1 MNDQE
6 SFEHFSSL
14 LARGQTLFAIKGFE
28 WLAESDHVPSLFK
41 LGDIFLDDKA
51 GFKDTYEAKRC
62 FERAADLGDIE
73 SAFRLGLIFDNG
85 IGTKQDYSLAAKW
98 YKRAANLGHKEAQL
112 FLNDLKEDHLISD
125 DKPGNFINKDD
136 SKSNLDSNDL
146 IETSY
151 AKGFDYFYGQNGRE
165 KDYGLAFDNFKKAAD
180 NGQDNAQNFLGWMYE
195 EGLSRP
201 QDFTK
206 AVEWYKKSAEQN
218 NGLAQQNLGSI
229 YYYGKGHA
237 KDFKEAF
244 IHYGNAAKN
253 GLTWSQSQLGYMYFY
268 GYGTDKSLEKAFE
281 WFKKSANDGNL
292 YAINFLGLMYLN
304 GWFVEKDLDEAKKFF
319 SIAAGQGHENSHK
332 NLEKIKVMENENS
345 MNDETENP
353 NGSVPE
359 ATLNLALEQLRLNL
373 LDLSGNNRLINYKH
387 TTGKS
392 LRFVDGSFAE
402 VYEKLVETKSKNGLT
417 VLGMPEPNPMEL
429 VTVNGRQQKPEARE
443 WAKDHGWPVDFDL
456 DKDSL
461 SVDLKALMFEEDLAK
476 HCRKIEREAHLALE
490 ETGANMLFLVL
501 GFLEFR
507 DQKDAEK
514 VFEAPL
520 ITIPVEMSKKL
531 VGGIQVFSLNYTG
544 DDIEEN
550 ICLREKLKNDFGFS
564 LPNFETEEFNVLQY
578 LESVSKSVENLK
590 GFSVKNRI
598 SLCMLSFANMLIGID
613 MKPDKWPVNQ
623 SGGNG
628 LTGHKI
634 VQELLTGGDN
644 ESLLDAT
651 NGYDYEVEEGS
662 AAQIPLI
669 FDADSSQHSALV
681 DVLKNKK
688 NVVIKGPPGT
698 GKSQTITNLIAAA
711 LAEGKKVLFL
721 AEKMAALN
729 VVKNRLSMAGLDP
742 FLLELHSNKANK
754 KLVLDEITKRIEYT
768 VKPANDLPR
777 LIVQLEE
784 RRKNLKAYSDLL
796 NSIIANSMG
805 LTIHNL
811 IWKSEKYRLSL
822 TTNEQKLN
830 QYEIKDAAVISDI
843 ELIRRMDCLSHLS
856 NHFEVI
862 GRFDEFSAFWG
873 FYPNPLVP
881 GDETIIQNLLEGEI
895 EVSRKLKEDTNT
907 LSDYISA
914 SISGLAIDDLKVQ
927 ANVLEEFA
935 GNTNKELPLS
945 LVAPLLELDPS
956 GKAAQKILNEI
967 KKSINSYNELR
978 EIASK
983 AIQEDLEIDEN
994 SIKSLK
1000 SFRETASSLGVK
1012 LGNVVEIEQLYQDLL
1027 QNYES
1032 LNNATL
1038 EIKRFC
1044 KGKKISFVANRE
1056 KIVQLKNLSALFK
1069 NAPEECFHLQRP
1081 ELVLNGAADALITL
1095 FDQFTKWGDLSAH
1108 LSINLHTDV
1117 LPSKEAINEAILTL
1131 REGDKWYRPFQSR
1144 WRKAVSVHKSIQKI
1158 QSKTNAVNRLK
1169 DLEDLTKLLSLE
1181 KKWKNNQSWG
1191 KYLGI
1196 TEPSEFVD
1204 LNPYLKL
1211 ANWNKELQTL
1221 LEELNIQ
1228 SIDILN
1234 LDSVALK
1241 SLRKEFAS
1249 VTKGIQQT
1257 DSALSFIDNLFT
1269 KLDQFNY
1276 RDDVEKLLKKVSEFN
1291 KPLGLTIEWVK
1302 LNVTEN
1308 AELEQ
1313 IIASAEAHYQAQEIK
1328 ENIADIE
1335 GASKLLGDFFIGVNT
1350 DIDLAIEVLSYG
1362 QSIDALNVINHFK
1375 AVLRQKNP
1383 VEAAENIS
1391 SLLVSIVNGLE
1402 SFTRLSESLTVYGE
1416 FDLEEWVGA
1425 EIQDDLGMFTDALD
1439 LRLLNSVEKIDLL
1452 LDWTQYLSR
1461 KRECNDLGLSEFVTL
1476 LEKEYLPFKELSHT
1490 YAYCTYATI
1499 IKNIFRITP
1508 QLAIFSGLRHNQI
1521 RDEFKKLDKDI
1532 IAMRG
1537 AAVAT
1542 LSMGF
1547 ARPLPGKN
1555 GAKVDD
1561 KTELVL
1567 LNYLSGQKKPRMPVR
1582 KILARA
1588 GATIQELKPCFMMG
1602 PQAVAQ
1608 FLKPG
1613 YIKFDL
1619 VIMDEA
1625 SQLKPEQAI
1634 GAIARGTQLVVVGDP
1649 NQLPPTSF
1657 FSRTDGQGNQFA
1669 AADAESVLDVC
1680 LSNFTTKRLLKWHYR
1695 SHHHSLIA
1703 FSNHHF
1709 YNNELIVFPS
1719 PFGQS
1724 SKLGVRAVYLADAIY
1739 DNQTNLREARRVVDE
1754 VLSHILIRPEDSLG
1768 VVTLNIKQRDLIA
1781 ELLDEKLSSL
1791 RQAEIFKLEWAEK
1804 GEPLFVKNLEN
1815 VQGDERDA
1823 IIISTTFGKSL
1834 GTSKPRQ
1841 NFGPISRQGGWRRLN
1856 VLFTR
1861 AKKSVAVITSL
1872 KPEDIVLDAET
1883 PEGTKA
1889 LRHYLEYARSGL
1901 VNVSSPTNLEPD
1913 SDFEIS
1919 VMEMLKL
1926 KGYEVVPQLGVA
1938 KFRIDIAVRHPDMQ
1952 GTFLAAIECDGASYH
1967 SALSVRDR
1975 DRIRQEILESLGW
1988 KGRIWRI
1995 WSTDWFKTPSTE
2007 SAKLLAFLDNIR
2019 KTWKPE
2025 HVSGESW
2032 IEEGEIAEKDDIDEK
2047 PYSDNPDVAKEDMD
2061 LFDDDREEI
2070 NSVLV
2075 DDEDYVEVE
2084 INDTVK
2090 YVDILKPDDVL
2101 TVQIVSAHEKDDISN
2116 GVISELRPLAG
2127 ILLGSVAG
2135 DEVNLHLPAAV
2146 SKTFR
2151 ILEIIRNT

>member
-1 MNDQE
+1 MSDQE
-6 SFEHFSSL
+6 SFENFSSL
-14 LARGQTLFAIKGFE
+14 LERGQTLSAINGFE
-28 WLAESDHVPSLFK
+28 SLAKTGHIPSLFK
-41 LGDIFLDDKA
+41 LGEIYLNDKA
-51 GFKDTYEAKRC
+51 GFQDVEEAKKC
-62 FERAADLGDIE
+62 FERAADKGNAE
-73 SAFRLGLIFDNG
+73 SAFKLGFIFDNG
-85 IGTKQDYSLAAKW
+85 IGKKQDFALAAKW
-98 YKRAANLGHKEAQL
+98 YKRAISQGHKEAQL
-112 FLNDLKEDHLISD
+112 FLNDLEEDHLISND
-125 DKPGNFINKDD
+125 NSIELINEDATEAD
-136 SKSNLDSNDL
+136 PESADLGETYYSK
-146 IETSY
+146 
-151 AKGFDYFYGQNGRE
+151 GVDYFYGQNGSA
-165 KDYGLAFDNFKKAAD
+165 KDYDLAFDNLKKAAD
-180 NGQDNAQNFLGWMYE
+180 KGHDSAENFIGYMYE
-195 EGLSRP
+195 EGFGRP
-201 QDFTK
+201 QDFIK
-206 AVEWYKKSAEQN
+206 AAEWYKKSAAKN
-218 NGLAQQNLGSI
+218 NRLAQQNLGSI
-229 YYYGKGHA
+229 YYYGRGHA

-244 IHYGNAAKN
+244 IHYENASKN
-253 GLTWSQSQLGYMYFY
+253 GLSWAQSQLGSMYFN

-281 WFKKSANDGNL
+281 WFKKSADDGNL
-292 YAINFLGLMYLN
+292 YSINFIGLMYLN
-304 GWFVEKDLDEAKKFF
+304 GWFVDKDLDEAKKLF
-319 SIAAGQGHENSHK
+319 SIAAGQGYDNSLK

-345 MNDETENP
+345 MSEISENS
-353 NGSVPE
+353 NKNVSE

-392 LRFVDGSFAE
+392 LRFVDGSFSE
-402 VYEKLVETKSKNGLT
+402 IYEKLVETKSKNGLT
-417 VLGMPEPNPMEL
+417 VLGMPEPNQKEL
-429 VTVNGRQQKPEARE
+429 VTVNGRQQKPEPRE
-443 WAKDHGWPVDFDL
+443 WAKEHGWPIEIDL

-461 SVDLKALMFEEDLAK
+461 SSDLKALMFEEDLAK

-520 ITIPVEMSKKL
+520 ITIPVEMSKRL
-531 VGGIQVFSLNYTG
+531 VGGIQVFSLSYTG

-550 ICLREKLKNDFGFS
+550 ICLREKLKNDFGYS
-564 LPNFETEEFNVLQY
+564 LPNFDTEDFNVLQY
-578 LESVSKSVENLK
+578 LETISKSVENLK

-598 SLCMLSFANMLIGID
+598 SLCMLSFANMLIGIGL
-613 MKPDKWPVNQ
+613 KPDKWPVNQ
-623 SGGNG
+623 SGING
-628 LTGHKI
+628 LTGHPI
-634 VQELLTGGDN
+634 VQGLLSGGDDAA
-644 ESLLDAT
+644 LLDSS
-651 NGYDYEVEEGS
+651 NGDNYEVEEGL

-669 FDADSSQHSALV
+669 YDADSSQHSALV
-681 DVLKNKK
+681 DVLNNKK

-711 LAEGKKVLFL
+711 LAEGKKVLFV

-754 KLVLDEITKRIEYT
+754 KLVLDEISKRIEYT
-768 VKPANDLPR
+768 AKPSNDLPR
-777 LIVQLEE
+777 FIVQLEE

-805 LTIHNL
+805 LTIHDL

-822 TTNEQKLN
+822 STNEQKLN
-830 QYEIKDAAVISDI
+830 QYEIKDAVEISDI
-843 ELIRRMDCLSHLS
+843 ELIRRMDCLTHLS

-862 GRFDEFSAFWG
+862 GGFDEFSAFWG
-873 FYPNPLVP
+873 FYPNPLAP
-881 GDETIIQNLLEGEI
+881 GDESSIKNLLENEI
-895 EVSRKLKEDTNT
+895 EVSNKLKKDTQTLTFYIGASIAGLTIDGLKEQANT
-907 LSDYISA
+907 L
-914 SISGLAIDDLKVQ
+914 K
-927 ANVLEEFA
+927 EFA
-935 GNTNKELPLS
+935 KNTNQALPLS
-945 LVAPLLELDPS
+945 LVASLLEPDPS

-967 KKSINSYNELR
+967 KKSIHNYNELR
-978 EIASK
+978 EVASK
-983 AIQEDLEIDEN
+983 AIQEDQEIDEN

-1000 SFRETASSLGVK
+1000 SLRETASSLGVK
-1012 LGNVVEIEQLYQDLL
+1012 LGNVIEIEELYKDLL
-1027 QNYES
+1027 HNHES
-1032 LNNATL
+1032 LSKASL

-1044 KGKKISFVANRE
+1044 KSNKIIFEASIDKVA
-1056 KIVQLKNLSALFK
+1056 QLKNLSALFT
-1069 NAPEECFHLQRP
+1069 NAPEEYFHLQRP
-1081 ELVLNGAADALITL
+1081 ELVLNGAAEALIAL
-1095 FDQFTKWGDLSAH
+1095 SNQVKNWSELSDQLS
-1108 LSINLHTDV
+1108 SNLHTDV
-1117 LPSKEAINEAILTL
+1117 LPSKEIINDAILTL
-1131 REGDKWYRPFQSR
+1131 REGDKWYRPFQGR
-1144 WRKAVSVHKSIQKI
+1144 WRKAISIHKSIQKI
-1158 QSKTNAVNRLK
+1158 QSKTNAVDRLK
-1169 DLEDLTKLLSLE
+1169 DLENLTRLLSLE
-1181 KKWKNNQSWG
+1181 KKCRSNQGWEQ
-1191 KYLGI
+1191 YLGV
-1196 TEPSEFVD
+1196 TDLTDFVD
-1204 LNPYLKL
+1204 LNPYVKL
-1211 ANWNKELQTL
+1211 ANWNKELQAL

-1234 LDSVALK
+1234 LNSGELK
-1241 SLRKEFAS
+1241 SLRKEFSS
-1249 VTKGIQQT
+1249 VTKEIRQT
-1257 DSALSFIDNLFT
+1257 ELALSFIENTFI

-1276 RDDVEKLLKKVSEFN
+1276 KNDIQKLLGKISEFAEMLA
-1291 KPLGLTIEWVK
+1291 PTIEWVK
-1302 LNVTEN
+1302 LNITEK

-1313 IIASAEAHYQAQEIK
+1313 IIVSAEAQYQAQEI
-1328 ENIADIE
+1328 EESITDTE
-1335 GASKLLGDFFIGVNT
+1335 GAYEILGDFFIGVNT

-1375 AVLRQKNP
+1375 AALRQRNP
-1383 VEAAENIS
+1383 EEAAENIS
-1391 SLLVSIVNGLE
+1391 SLVTSIVNGLE
-1402 SFTRLSESLTVYGE
+1402 RFTKLSESLEVYGK
-1416 FDLEEWVGA
+1416 FNLEEWVGA
-1425 EIQDDLGMFTDALD
+1425 EITEDLELFVNALKPQ
-1439 LRLLNSVEKIDLL
+1439 LLLSVDNIGLL
-1452 LDWTQYLSR
+1452 LDWTQYLCR
-1461 KRECNDLGLSEFVTL
+1461 KKECDELGLSEFVTL
-1476 LEKEYLPFKELSHT
+1476 LEKNYLPFNELAET

-1508 QLAIFSGLRHNQI
+1508 QLSIFSGLKHNQI
-1521 RDEFKKLDKDI
+1521 REEFKKLDKDI

-1537 AAVAT
+1537 QAIAR
-1542 LSMGF
+1542 LSLGF

-1555 GAKVDD
+1555 GVKVDD

-1567 LNYLSGQKKPRMPVR
+1567 LNLLRTQKKPRMPVR
-1582 KILARA
+1582 KILAKA

-1608 FLKPG
+1608 FLTPG

-1634 GAIARGTQLVVVGDP
+1634 GAIARGAQLVVVGDP

-1657 FSRTDGQGNQFA
+1657 FSRADGQGNQYA
-1669 AADAESVLDVC
+1669 TADAESILDVC
-1680 LSNFTTKRLLKWHYR
+1680 LSNFKTKRLLKWHYR

-1709 YNNELIVFPS
+1709 YNDELIVFPS

-1754 VLSHILIRPEDSLG
+1754 VISHILLRPDDSLG

-1781 ELLDEKLSSL
+1781 ELLDEKLASL

-1872 KPEDIVLDAET
+1872 KPEDIVLDADT

-1889 LRHYLEYARSGL
+1889 LRNYLEYARSGL
-1901 VNVSSPTNLEPD
+1901 VNISSPTNLDPD

-1995 WSTDWFKTPSTE
+1995 WSTDWFKSPSTE
-2007 SAKLLAFLDNIR
+2007 STKLLAFLEIIR

-2032 IEEGEIAEKDDIDEK
+2032 IEEGELAEKDDINEK
-2047 PYSDNPDVAKEDMD
+2047 PSSENPDVDKEDMD
-2061 LFDDDREEI
+2061 LFEDEKEEI

-2075 DDEDYVEVE
+2075 DDEDYEEVE

-2090 YVDILKPDDVL
+2090 YVDILKPDDIL
-2101 TVQIVSAHEKDDISN
+2101 TVQIVSAHEKDDITN

-2127 ILLGSVAG
+2127 ILLGAVVG

-2151 ILEIIRNT
+2151 ILEIIRNA

>member
-1 MNDQE
+1 MDWP
-6 SFEHFSSL
+6 SSL
-14 LARGQTLFAIKGFE
+14 VWNTHL
-28 WLAESDHVPSLFK
+28 
-41 LGDIFLDDKA
+41 
-51 GFKDTYEAKRC
+51 KDLE
-62 FERAADLGDIE
+62 
-73 SAFRLGLIFDNG
+73 
-85 IGTKQDYSLAAKW
+85 
-98 YKRAANLGHKEAQL
+98 
-112 FLNDLKEDHLISD
+112 EDHLISND
-125 DKPGNFINKDD
+125 NAVEYINEDGTEPE
-136 SKSNLDSNDL
+136 LDSANL
-146 IETSY
+146 AETYY
-151 AKGFDYFYGQNGRE
+151 AKGVDYFYGQNGSA
-165 KDYGLAFDNFKKAAD
+165 KDYELAFDNLKKAGD
-180 NGQDNAQNFLGWMYE
+180 NGHDNAQNFLGRMYE
-195 EGLSRP
+195 KGLSCP
-201 QDFTK
+201 QDYAK
-206 AVEWYKKSAEQN
+206 AVEWYRKSAAQN
-218 NGLAQQNLGSI
+218 NGFAQQNLGSI
-229 YYYGKGHA
+229 YYYGRGHA

-244 IHYGNAAKN
+244 NHYENSAKN
-253 GLTWSQSQLGYMYFY
+253 GLNYSQSQLGYMYFN
-268 GYGTDKSLEKAFE
+268 GYGTDKNLEKAFE
-281 WFKKSANDGNL
+281 WFKKSADDGNL
-292 YAINFLGLMYLN
+292 YATNFIGLMYLN

-319 SIAAGQGHENSHK
+319 SIAAGQGHVDSHK

-345 MNDETENP
+345 MNAETENP
-353 NGSVPE
+353 NRTVPE

-392 LRFVDGSFAE
+392 LRFVDGRFAE

-417 VLGMPEPNPMEL
+417 ILGMPEPNPMEL
-429 VTVNGRQQKPEARE
+429 VTFNGRQQKPEARE

-461 SVDLKALMFEEDLAK
+461 SVDLKALMFEDDLAK

-514 VFEAPL
+514 LFEAPL
-520 ITIPVEMSKKL
+520 ITIPVEMSKRL
-531 VGGIQVFSLNYTG
+531 VGGIQVFSLSYTG

-613 MKPDKWPVNQ
+613 IKPDKWPANQ
-623 SGGNG
+623 SGSNG
-628 LTGHKI
+628 LTGHPI

-644 ESLLDAT
+644 ESLLDST
-651 NGYDYEVEEGS
+651 DGDDYEVEEGL

-669 FDADSSQHSALV
+669 YDADSSQHSAMV

-711 LAEGKKVLFL
+711 LAEGKKVLFV

-754 KLVLDEITKRIEYT
+754 KLVLDEISKRIEYT
-768 VKPANDLPR
+768 AKPANDLPR

-784 RRKNLKAYSDLL
+784 RRKNLKAYSDLV
-796 NSIIANSMG
+796 NSVIANAMG
-805 LTIHNL
+805 LTIHDL

-822 TTNEQKLN
+822 STNEQKLN
-830 QYEIKDAAVISDI
+830 QYEIKDAAEISDI
-843 ELIRRMDCLSHLS
+843 ELIRRMNCLSHLS
-856 NHFEVI
+856 DHFEII
-862 GRFDEFSAFWG
+862 GRFDELSVFWG
-873 FYPNPLVP
+873 FYPNPLAP
-881 GDETIIQNLLEGEI
+881 GDESTIKILLEGS
-895 EVSRKLKEDTNT
+895 VVASNKLKEDATT
-907 LSDYISA
+907 LSNYIAA
-914 SISGLAIDDLKVQ
+914 SISGLDINELKAQ
-927 ANVLEEFA
+927 ANILEEFA
-935 GNTNKELPLS
+935 NNTNQELPLS
-945 LVAPLLELDPS
+945 LVTPLLELDHS

-967 KKSINSYNELR
+967 KESITSYNELR
-978 EIASK
+978 EIASE
-983 AIQEDLEIDEN
+983 AINQDLEVDEN

-1000 SFRETASSLGVK
+1000 SSREAASSLGVR
-1012 LGNVVEIEQLYQDLL
+1012 LGNVVEIDQLYQDLL
-1027 QNYES
+1027 QSHDS

-1038 EIKRFC
+1038 DIERFC
-1044 KGKKISFVANRE
+1044 KSKKISFVANRDQ
-1056 KIVQLKNLSALFK
+1056 IVQLKNLSALFT

-1081 ELVLNGAADALITL
+1081 ELVLNGAAEALITL
-1095 FDQFTKWGDLSAH
+1095 FDQFTKWGDLSAQ
-1108 LSINLHTDV
+1108 LSFNLHTDV

-1131 REGDKWYRPFQSR
+1131 REGDKWYRPFQSQ
-1144 WRKAVSVHKSIQKI
+1144 WRKAISVHKSIQKI

-1169 DLEDLTKLLSLE
+1169 DLEDLTRLLSLE
-1181 KKWKNNQSWG
+1181 KKWKSNQSWG
-1191 KYLGI
+1191 NYLGV

-1204 LNPYLKL
+1204 LNPYVKL

-1221 LEELNIQ
+1221 LDELNIQ
-1228 SIDILN
+1228 SIDVLN
-1234 LDSVALK
+1234 LNSVELK
-1241 SLRKEFAS
+1241 SLRKEFSS
-1249 VTKGIQQT
+1249 VTKGIRQT
-1257 DSALSFIDNLFT
+1257 DLALNFIDDLFT

-1276 RDDVEKLLKKVSEFN
+1276 KNDIKKLLKKVTEFTE
-1291 KPLGLTIEWVK
+1291 PLALTIEWVK
-1302 LNVTEN
+1302 LNVTED

-1313 IIASAEAHYQAQEIK
+1313 IITSAEAHYQAQGIK
-1328 ENIADIE
+1328 EDITNIE
-1335 GASKLLGDFFIGVNT
+1335 GASEILGEFFIGVNT
-1350 DIDLAIEVLSYG
+1350 DIDLAIEVLLYG

-1375 AVLRQKNP
+1375 ASLRQNNP
-1383 VEAAENIS
+1383 VKAAENIS
-1391 SLLVSIVNGLE
+1391 SLLISIANGLE
-1402 SFTRLSESLTVYGE
+1402 TFTQLSESLTVYGK
-1416 FDLEEWVGA
+1416 FDLTEWVGA
-1425 EIQDDLGMFTDALD
+1425 ELTDDLEMFTDALNP
-1439 LRLLNSVEKIDLL
+1439 RLLHSVEKIDLL
-1452 LDWTQYLSR
+1452 LDWTKYLSR
-1461 KRECNDLGLSEFVTL
+1461 KKECNDLGLSEFVTL
-1476 LEKEYLPFKELSHT
+1476 LEQKYLPFNELSHT

-1508 QLAIFSGLRHNQI
+1508 QLSIFSGLKHNQI
-1521 RDEFKKLDKDI
+1521 RDEFKKLDRDI

-1537 AAVAT
+1537 EAIAR

-1547 ARPLPGKN
+1547 AKPLPGKN

-1567 LNYLSGQKKPRMPVR
+1567 LNLLRTQKKPRMPVR

-1608 FLKPG
+1608 YLKPG

-1669 AADAESVLDVC
+1669 TADAESILDVC
-1680 LSNFTTKRLLKWHYR
+1680 LSNFKTKRLLKWHYR

-1709 YNNELIVFPS
+1709 YKDELIVFPS

-1724 SKLGVRAVYLADAIY
+1724 SKLGVRAIYLADAIY
-1739 DNQTNLREARRVVDE
+1739 ENQTNLREARRVVDE
-1754 VLSHILIRPEDSLG
+1754 VLNHILIRPEDSLG

-1781 ELLDEKLSSL
+1781 ELLDEKLASI
-1791 RQAEIFKLEWAEK
+1791 RQAEIFKLNWVEK

-1815 VQGDERDA
+1815 VQGDQRDA

-1872 KPEDIVLDAET
+1872 KPEDIVLDADT

-1901 VNVSSPTNLEPD
+1901 VNVSSPTNLDPD

-1919 VMEMLKL
+1919 VMDMLKL
-1926 KGYEVVPQLGVA
+1926 KGYEVVPQLGVS
-1938 KFRIDIAVRHPDMQ
+1938 KSRIDIAVRHPDMQ

-1967 SALSVRDR
+1967 TALSVRDR

-1995 WSTDWFKTPSTE
+1995 WSTDWFKSPSTE

-2025 HVSGESW
+2025 HASGESW
-2032 IEEGEIAEKDDIDEK
+2032 IEEGKIVEKEDIDEK
-2047 PYSDNPDVAKEDMD
+2047 PLVENPNVDK
-2061 LFDDDREEI
+2061 EEI
-2070 NSVLV
+2070 SAVLL

-2101 TVQIVSAHEKDDISN
+2101 TVQIVSAYEKDDISN

-2135 DEVNLHLPAAV
+2135 DEVNLHLPAAQ